1 MYGDVDVDP
10 LEIIQFQ
17 QDIGSD
23 IGTILDIFGTPWQ
36 SREEAEHGVQET
48 ANRAKEALSHTNQK
62 MTIACPVQ
70 GGIFPDLRKKCAE
83 DLSELDADFYPIGGV
98 VPLMENQEYRDLI
111 TVIIASKRGLP
122 PGKPV
127 HLFGAGHPMVFPI
140 AVALGCDIFD
150 SSAYVKYAQEDRLI
164 LPWGTVKLDE
174 IDELPCMCPV
184 CATYSLAELRSQSK
198 HDRLR
203 CLAEHNLYV
212 SMREIKIIRNAI
224 ATGNLWE
231 LVERKASSHPFLY
244 DAFQEL
250 QKIESKQWLERF
262 EPIRKKR
269 ALFYTGPQTI
279 HRPLI
284 YRLHNRLLERFQ
296 KKSKYAI
303 MLAEKEKPYQRAYSN
318 EIHLIFSHNS
328 EIDLF
333 VNSPLGPVPIWLDEM
348 YPFAQSLFPSKLDDD
363 SRKLVN
369 AFFKTFLK
377 GKKIIYWEDEGSLEN
392 IPKKPKIVDE
402 SWLDFKR
409 LYSVATMQF
418 CDEAAMVL
426 FDGEIK
432 VVKSKRTGKIRNVYL
447 NGNHVVS
454 MRASDGMFTLKKE
467 GGKCLHDHIDF
478 PRFRVV
484 IDNDAVPFVKDGKSV
499 FSKFVDTCDPLLR
512 PYDECLIVDR
522 NDTLLAVGQCLLSG
536 EEMQSFTYG
545 SAVKN
550 RETVV

>member
-1 MYGDVDVDP
+1 MEFEVKKRDGAGRIGRLSTDHGTVITPTLLPVINPNRMVIEPKEMKERFHVEMVITNSYIINNHKQLRSHALSEGVHHLIDFDGPIMTDSGTFQSYMYGDVDVDP

-36 SREEAEHGVQET
+36 SREEAELGVQET
-48 ANRAKEALSHTNQK
+48 VKRAKMALSHTNQK

-70 GGIFPDLRKKCAE
+70 GSIFPDLRKKCAE
-83 DLSELDADFYPIGGV
+83 DLSKLDADFYPIGGV

-174 IDELPCMCPV
+174 IDELPCMCPI
-184 CATYSLAELRSQSK
+184 CATYSLAEIRSLSK

-231 LVERKASSHPFLY
+231 LVERKASSHPYLY

-296 KKSKYAI
+296 KNSKYII

-318 EIHLIFSHNS
+318 EVQLIFSHNS

-348 YPFAQSLFPSKLDDD
+348 YPFAQSLFPSKIDDD
-363 SRKLVN
+363 SRKLVDT
-369 AFFKTFLK
+369 FLKTFLN
-377 GKKIIYWEDEGSLEN
+377 GKKITYWDDEGSLKN
-392 IPKKPKIVDE
+392 IPKNNLSI
-402 SWLDFKR
+402 
-409 LYSVATMQF
+409 Y
-418 CDEAAMVL
+418 
-426 FDGEIK
+426 
-432 VVKSKRTGKIRNVYL
+432 KS
-447 NGNHVVS
+447 
-454 MRASDGMFTLKKE
+454 
-467 GGKCLHDHIDF
+467 
-478 PRFRVV
+478 FRH
-484 IDNDAVPFVKDGKSV
+484 
-499 FSKFVDTCDPLLR
+499 
-512 PYDECLIVDR
+512 
-522 NDTLLAVGQCLLSG
+522 
-536 EEMQSFTYG
+536 
-545 SAVKN
+545 
-550 RETVV
+550 